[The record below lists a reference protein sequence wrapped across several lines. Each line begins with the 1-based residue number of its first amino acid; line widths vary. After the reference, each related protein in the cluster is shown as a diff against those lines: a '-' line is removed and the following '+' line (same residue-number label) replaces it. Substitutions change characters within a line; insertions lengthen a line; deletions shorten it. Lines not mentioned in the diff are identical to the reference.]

1 MNRLSSRICM
11 MAISICTSKACF
23 GENLKINTL
32 GCVLSI
38 PNVSDISVVGSG
50 DVTFMFRKAD
60 SSPLQQLIV
69 SKYPGDEKW
78 FAEPEETEK
87 VNMVRGKYLTFEKK
101 TISLKNR
108 EFVFQ
113 LLTDRKVVLYFHII
127 DSEMSDYLDCGS

>member
-1 MNRLSSRICM
+1 
-11 MAISICTSKACF
+11 
-23 GENLKINTL
+23 
-32 GCVLSI
+32 
-38 PNVSDISVVGSG
+38 
-50 DVTFMFRKAD
+50 MFRKAD
-60 SSPLQQLIV
+60 SLPLQQLIV